1 MADWQAIRR
10 DYEAGES
17 LRSIAR
23 KYGVSKTYLIE
34 KRDKEQWNRPTT
46 DRPPHVSLTPQK
58 EPTTQDKQAAFLD
71 AFAKTA
77 IVLTSAQEA
86 GISRRTVYE
95 WLEHDEAFSL
105 AFNQAKEDA
114 RDVLRAEI
122 YRRAKEGWDEP
133 VWGPTALKG
142 TVRKYSDTLLIF
154 HAKAMMPEYRE
165 KSQVDVNTYGGDMA
179 AFRELVLSALAA
191 YPEAK
196 EALAERL
203 MKKAGG
209 HAQ

>member
-1 MADWQAIRR
+1 MPTSSVSTKARQRR
-10 DYEAGES
+10 FLGAFAEHANV
-17 LRSIAR
+17 LLAA
-23 KYGVSKTYLIE
+23 
-34 KRDKEQWNRPTT
+34 
-46 DRPPHVSLTPQK
+46 
-58 EPTTQDKQAAFLD
+58 QAAHINR
-71 AFAKTA
+71 T
-77 IVLTSAQEA
+77 
-86 GISRRTVYE
+86 TVYV
-95 WLEHDEAFSL
+95 WLEHDEAFSF

-165 KSQVDVNTYGGDMA
+165 KSQVDVNTGGD
-179 AFRELVLSALAA
+179 VGALQEMILHALRD

-196 EALAERL
+196 IAVAEALME
-203 MKKAGG
+203 KAREQENR
-209 HAQ
+209 HNFDT

>member
-1 MADWQAIRR
+1 MP
-10 DYEAGES
+10 
-17 LRSIAR
+17 R
-23 KYGVSKTYLIE
+23 KQI
-34 KRDKEQWNRPTT
+34 
-46 DRPPHVSLTPQK
+46 DRNSTPQK
-58 EPTTQDKQAAFLD
+58 GFSKEARQRLFLKAFAEHANVGLAAQAAHINR
-71 AFAKTA
+71 T
-77 IVLTSAQEA
+77 
-86 GISRRTVYE
+86 TVYT
-95 WLEHDEAFSL
+95 WLEHDEAFSF

-133 VWGPTALKG
+133 VWGAKGLKG

-179 AFRELVLSALAA
+179 AFRDLVLASLAE

-196 EALAERL
+196 VAVAEALME
-203 MKKAGG
+203 KARGG
-209 HAQ
+209 HAS